1 MYLVTQVVDRLAWRL
16 EGTPQYWRL
25 TSAFAEAWGRV
36 MKDQL
41 RKQIVHADLA
51 HYNLVAERAE
61 GGR

>member
-1 MYLVTQVVDRLAWRL
+1 MDRLAWRL